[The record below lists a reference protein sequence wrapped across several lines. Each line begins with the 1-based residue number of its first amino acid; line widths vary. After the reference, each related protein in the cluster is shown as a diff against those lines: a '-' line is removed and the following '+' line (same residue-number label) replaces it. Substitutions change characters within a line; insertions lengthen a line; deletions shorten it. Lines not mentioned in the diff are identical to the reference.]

1 MLKGIMALTNG
12 GLKKWMVK
20 TTRARGHRE
29 GELSETVM
37 VSEEEDPDSSQ
48 EMWDL
53 EEEEDIDGSGPG
65 ELTFGMA
72 HAKDG
77 ELIIEYE
84 GEDDDLGEDG
94 I

>member
-1 MLKGIMALTNG
+1 M
-12 GLKKWMVK
+12 GLKKWTAK

-37 VSEEEDPDSSQ
+37 VGEEEDPDSLQ

-65 ELTFGMA
+65 ELTFRMA
-72 HAKDG
+72 YAKDG
-77 ELIIEYE
+77 ELVIEYE
-84 GEDDDLGEDG
+84 GEDDDRGEDG